1 MTEIA
6 GCAESRPTIF
16 VQFLV
21 HFVVIDTADYYCCFM
36 LTKNMTLGIKSNL
49 RLMFLR
55 QFQVIVILIIRNKE
69 SLQNVYYELNMP
81 LFNMIPNQLLNS

>member
-6 GCAESRPTIF
+6 SCVEWCPAIF

-21 HFVVIDTADYYCCFM
+21 HFVVMDVADDYCCFM
-36 LTKNMTLGIKSNL
+36 LTKNMTLGIKSKL

-55 QFQVIVILIIRNKE
+55 HFPDIVILIIRNKE
-69 SLQNVYYELNMP
+69 SLQNVDYELNVP
-81 LFNMIPNQLLNS
+81 LFNMIPNQLMKS